1 MAFLNMHS
9 IRYARPVPLAPARQ
23 LLRSGHA
30 QAATKTHPQSNPT
43 RKLLLPVTMLAL
55 TLALA
60 FPASLQAAPVI
71 NNAQIDLS
79 AQTVTISGT
88 GFGTARPRVDLST
101 TSLTVASFSPTAI
114 KATLPTA
121 VTVGSYAL
129 VVTSNSPPVS
139 SGVIDVTVGTAGP
152 IGPQGAPGPAGV
164 PGTTGVVGPQGATGP
179 AGPKGDAGSQGLTGP
194 AGPQGPKGDIGACRL
209 NAPDRTGMFCTQR
222 CHRIARKLF
231 RKMLKEGLLEPL
243 LQQMIAEERKAG
255 EYEYPVRCLIDTP
268 GRILRNSEHVGDT
281 TFNQDLAQRCH
292 DFVKRHGLKRN

>member
-1 MAFLNMHS
+1 MHS
-9 IRYARPVPLAPARQ
+9 IRYARPVPLAP

-55 TLALA
+55 TLAFA

-71 NNAQIDLS
+71 DNAEIDLS

-88 GFGTARPRVDLST
+88 GFGTARPTVNLST

-121 VTVGSYAL
+121 VNVGSYAL

-139 SGVIDVTVGTAGP
+139 SGVIDVTIGTAGP
-152 IGPQGAPGPAGV
+152 IVTQGPQGAPGPAGV
-164 PGTTGVVGPQGATGP
+164 PGTTGAVGPQGATGP

-194 AGPQGPKGDIGACRL
+194 PGPQGPKGDIGAQG
-209 NAPDRTGMFCTQR
+209 P
-222 CHRIARKLF
+222 
-231 RKMLKEGLLEPL
+231 
-243 LQQMIAEERKAG
+243 AG
-255 EYEYPVRCLIDTP
+255 
-268 GRILRNSEHVGDT
+268 
-281 TFNQDLAQRCH
+281 A
-292 DFVKRHGLKRN
+292 K

>member
-43 RKLLLPVTMLAL
+43 RKLLLPVTMLAF
-55 TLALA
+55 A

-88 GFGTARPRVDLST
+88 GFGTARPTVNPST

-121 VTVGSYAL
+121 VNVGSYAL

-139 SGVIDVTVGTAGP
+139 SGVIDVTIGTAGP
-152 IGPQGAPGPAGV
+152 IGPHGPQGAPRSAGV
-164 PGTTGVVGPQGATGP
+164 PGTTGAVGPQGATGP

-194 AGPQGPKGDIGACRL
+194 AGPQGPKGDIGAQG
-209 NAPDRTGMFCTQR
+209 P
-222 CHRIARKLF
+222 
-231 RKMLKEGLLEPL
+231 
-243 LQQMIAEERKAG
+243 AG
-255 EYEYPVRCLIDTP
+255 
-268 GRILRNSEHVGDT
+268 
-281 TFNQDLAQRCH
+281 A
-292 DFVKRHGLKRN
+292 K